1 MKVRALTTFV
11 DESGKHE
18 PGDVCEMADVVADL
32 RIKAGLVA
40 PLVAPEVREAVAPEP
55 ETAVTRKKGKR

>member
-11 DESGKHE
+11 DESGQHE
-18 PGDVCEMADVVADL
+18 PGDVCEMAAAVADL

-40 PLVAPEVREAVAPEP
+40 PIVAPQVREAVAPEP
-55 ETAVTRKKGKR
+55 ETAVIRKRGKR